1 MITAV
6 TILAKAMYEQISDYS
21 FLSFPGVRIVHT
33 QTRDVGHVLHGTGQR
48 ADEADD
54 ESDGGKNH
62 RASSMF
68 CNGVHHDTE
77 SQDVRTHD
85 ENREEQLAE
94 AEQLTSKRSEQDLA
108 SVGQV
113 LDVGVSDTELED
125 GVSGVGSEKAQS
137 DNENESWGKA

>member
-1 MITAV
+1 MT
-6 TILAKAMYEQISDYS
+6 ISDYS
-21 FLSFPGVRIVHT
+21 SESRRSSIVHT
-33 QTRDVGHVLHGTGQR
+33 QARDVGHVLHGTGQR

-54 ESDGGKNH
+54 ESDGGENH

-77 SQDVRTHD
+77 SQDVRTHN

-94 AEQLTSKRSEQDLA
+94 AEQLTSKSTEQDLA

-113 LDVGVSDTELED
+113 LDVGVSGAELVD
-125 GVSGVGSEKAQS
+125 CVSGVGSENSQS
-137 DNENESWGKA
+137 DNEDKSWGKA